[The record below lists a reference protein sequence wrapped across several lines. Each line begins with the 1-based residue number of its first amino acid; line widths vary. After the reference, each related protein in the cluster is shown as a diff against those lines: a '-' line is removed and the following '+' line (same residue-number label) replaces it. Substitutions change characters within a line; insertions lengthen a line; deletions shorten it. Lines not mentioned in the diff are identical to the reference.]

1 MPNQTQ
7 LLARV
12 TVANKSV
19 LVNPSKIG
27 EALQQLQGSPKAG
40 RRVEAKIEY
49 EAVQPVMDF
58 PESIQ
63 STRLVYAISYL
74 RMLKQENRT
83 N

>member
-1 MPNQTQ
+1 MTHQTQ

-49 EAVQPVMDF
+49 EAVQPVMDIT
-58 PESIQ
+58 ESIQ
-63 STRLVYAISYL
+63 STRLVYAKNYL
-74 RMLKQENRT
+74 RMLQQEYKSN
-83 N
+83 